1 MSEVRALRA
10 PVALASSAAPRS
22 APALSRRPG
31 DWGVGLGTP
40 GRESGPAAEDSSHGI
55 HASNSLGFCADPS
68 ALLRRRR
75 LHDPRG
81 HDRRGVAPPA
91 CCAAPAPAPVPS
103 ALIVAV
109 APRRDSDGA
118 ATSRASFREHTSW
131 PRSLAAPVRDF
142 LTDET
147 AGAVVLLGAAL
158 AAVIWANSPWPHSYE
173 AVWTT
178 TLSFRIGDMAIAQDL
193 RHWVNDGLMTLYFL
207 VLGLEARRELAMG
220 ELRDRRRA
228 AVPFAAAL
236 GGMALPAAIYLAF
249 NARGPGQH
257 GWAAAIST
265 DTAFALGAL
274 ALAAPASTRL
284 RVRLLTLTVFDDLI
298 ALIVIAVAYSSD
310 VSVIPLVVGVVLLA
324 ALTRVRNLPN
334 VLRPL
339 ATGVLGVA
347 LWVSLYEAHVDPVVA
362 GLAIGLA
369 TSAFT
374 PRRPDLEGVVELVR
388 SFREQPTPA
397 RARTAQRRVASAISP
412 TDRLEHRL
420 HPWTSFV
427 VVPLFALANAGIHI
441 DGDLL
446 SRGASSPITLGILFG
461 YVIGKPIG
469 IMFAANVAFR
479 LRLGPRAL
487 SQPAIVGVGV
497 VAGIGFTVA
506 LLISSLAFTGRALE
520 EAKLGILATTVIA
533 SVGGWGAFRLIARLP
548 TSVRARQLA
557 ATVDDIVDL
566 ADDVDPARDHV
577 RGADDAPVTLVEYG
591 DYECG
596 YCGQA
601 EVVVRELL
609 RQFGD
614 DLRYVWRHLPL
625 ADVHPHAELAAEAAE
640 AAAGQG
646 AFWTMHDTLISHQ
659 DELRPTD
666 LRRYAVELGLD
677 ADRFWDEL
685 GRHVYRQRV
694 ADDVASADAGGV
706 AGTPSFFVNGG
717 RHDGA
722 CDSATLSARVRA
734 ARARAVAVRR
744 HRLGTGLG
752 CPGRERT

>member
-1 MSEVRALRA
+1 MAVPRPRETQA
-10 PVALASSAAPRS
+10 AAP
-22 APALSRRPG
+22 
-31 DWGVGLGTP
+31 
-40 GRESGPAAEDSSHGI
+40 
-55 HASNSLGFCADPS
+55 
-68 ALLRRRR
+68 
-75 LHDPRG
+75 
-81 HDRRGVAPPA
+81 
-91 CCAAPAPAPVPS
+91 
-103 ALIVAV
+103 
-109 APRRDSDGA
+109 
-118 ATSRASFREHTSW
+118 SRASFQAHTSW
-131 PRSLAAPVRDF
+131 PRSMAAPLRDF
-142 LTDET
+142 LSDET

-158 AAVIWANSPWPHSYE
+158 AALIWANSPWPHSYD

-178 TLSFRIGDMAIAQDL
+178 TFSIRIGDMAIAQDL
-193 RHWVNDGLMTLYFL
+193 RHWVNGGLMTLYFL
-207 VLGLEARRELAMG
+207 VLGLEAKRELAMG

-228 AVPFAAAL
+228 AVPLAAAL

-249 NARGPGQH
+249 NGSGSGRH
-257 GWAAAIST
+257 GWGAAVST

-284 RVRLLTLTVFDDLI
+284 RVRLLTLTVFDDLV
-298 ALIVIAVAYSSD
+298 ALVVIAVAYSSD
-310 VSVIPLVVGVVLLA
+310 VSVIPLVVGVGLLLA
-324 ALTRVRNLPN
+324 LATVRNLPN
-334 VLRPL
+334 AVRPL

-397 RARTAQRRVASAISP
+397 GARAAQRRMASVISP
-412 TDRLEHRL
+412 NDRLEHRL

-441 DGDLL
+441 DWDLL
-446 SRGASSPITLGILFG
+446 SRGARSPITLGILFG

-469 IMFAANVAFR
+469 ITFAANVGLR
-479 LRLGPRAL
+479 VRLGPRAL

-506 LLISSLAFTGRALE
+506 LLISSLAFTGGALE
-520 EAKLGILATTVIA
+520 EAKLGILATTVVA

-548 TSVRARQLA
+548 TSLRARQVA

-577 RGADDAPVTLVEYG
+577 RGAEDAPVTLVEYG
-591 DYECG
+591 DYECP

-625 ADVHPHAELAAEAAE
+625 SDVHPHAQLAAEAAE

-646 AFWTMHDTLISHQ
+646 AFWLMHDTLISHQ
-659 DELRPTD
+659 DELKPSD
-666 LRRYAVELGLD
+666 LRRYAVELELD
-677 ADRFWDEL
+677 ADRLWDEL

-694 ADDVASADAGGV
+694 GDDVASADAGGA
-706 AGTPSFFVNGG
+706 AGTPSFFVNGR

-722 CDSATLSARVRA
+722 YDIATLSATVRA
-734 ARARAVAVRR
+734 ARARAVAVGRHAAPRR
-744 HRLGTGLG
+744 QTTSGDRLGTGLG
-752 CPGRERT
+752 CAGRERTSDARR